1 MQWQGDFLW
10 RKWMPLFSP
19 GTCRY
24 LYWWKLQ
31 IVSWIL
37 GYVAVEVWRPP
48 PTAPHQQLHVVKM
61 FADDDGAPMRT
72 SSPQQQ
78 WTWTTSTDQMVVG
91 SPAFL
96 STGWANL
103 TFSLKAVLWHWR
115 VSLFDH
121 PASWQLPIG
130 WCWIGCFDPGFT
142 WICHGKA
149 KTRML
154 SPTPCRNLSGERLQ
168 SFDMTWH
175 DYVDV
180 LTLASRKM
188 KDSSHVKLSNYVP
201 LLNSHTAFGDFE
213 DASFLFQSCAIG
225 VSDEGNLLK
234 GFQDKNIGDT
244 GRSEVTWM
252 QYHLGISRKHF

>member
-1 MQWQGDFLW
+1 MTSIPGD
-10 RKWMPLFSP
+10 RGSHLFRHGVHSKYAMARRLFVEEVDASIF
-19 GTCRY
+19 TRY
-24 LYWWKLQ
+24 LSVLYWWKLQ

-61 FADDDGAPMRT
+61 FADDDGASMRT

-180 LTLASRKM
+180 LTLPGRWKIQAMSSCPTMSHSSTLTQLLVILKM
-188 KDSSHVKLSNYVP
+188 LPFFFKVAL
-201 LLNSHTAFGDFE
+201 
-213 DASFLFQSCAIG
+213 
-225 VSDEGNLLK
+225 
-234 GFQDKNIGDT
+234 
-244 GRSEVTWM
+244 
-252 QYHLGISRKHF
+252 